1 MTRTRR
7 VLLAGPRSFCA
18 GVERAIDAV
27 ERALDKFGAPV
38 YVRRQIVHNS
48 HVVGFLERRGA
59 VFVEE
64 LSQVPVAST
73 IVLSAHG
80 VSPEVRAEARR
91 RDLRVIDATCPLVNK
106 VHVEARR
113 FAREGYRIVLI
124 GHEGHEEVEGTL
136 GEARDRTEVVDSVD
150 AVGRLAIDAG
160 EPVAYLAQTTLATDE
175 VDEIVGALRSR
186 FPRAVGPGKDDV
198 CYATQNRQDAVRAVA
213 RRADVVI
220 VVGSANSSNSKR
232 LVEVAAREGCDAHL
246 VDDPGELDPGWFD
259 DAATVGLTAGASAP
273 EALVREVV
281 GALEGLGPLE
291 LEEDA
296 VTTERVHFRAPEG
309 VR

>member
-1 MTRTRR
+1 MSGRRR

-27 ERALDKFGAPV
+27 ERALQTFGPPV
-38 YVRRQIVHNS
+38 YVRKQIVHNS
-48 HVVGFLERRGA
+48 HVVQGLEARGA
-59 VFVEE
+59 VFVDE
-64 LSQVPVAST
+64 LSEVPVAST
-73 IVLSAHG
+73 VVLSAHG
-80 VSPEVRAEARR
+80 VSPAVRAEALR

-113 FAREGYRIVLI
+113 FAQEGYRIVLV

-136 GEARDRTEVVDSVD
+136 GEAPDRTDLVDSVD
-150 AVGRLAIDAG
+150 AVHRLEIDAD
-160 EPVAYLAQTTLATDE
+160 ERVAYVAQTTLATDE
-175 VDEIVGALRSR
+175 VDEIVGALRRR
-186 FPRAVGPGKDDV
+186 FPQAVGPRSDDI

-220 VVGSANSSNSKR
+220 VVGSANSSNSNR
-232 LVEVAAREGCDAHL
+232 LVEVAEREGCRAHL
-246 VDDPGELDPGWFD
+246 VDDPSELDLAWIA
-259 DAATVGLTAGASAP
+259 DATTVGLTAGASAP
-273 EALVREVV
+273 EALVGEVV
-281 GALEGLGPLE
+281 AAIGGLGPLE